1 MIAGPRIKAM
11 HLEGEHLKFKA
22 HIRGWKAVTRE
33 RRCQSLLAKTEHNL
47 RKALLSTPWKDVLLV
62 PQAWYPEHTPKYETQ
77 GWWYVPAE
85 AVLGRTCKS
94 CNAFC
99 ELADFTGNKRKKT
112 VPVICFKCKSEDDRT
127 GTQSGCGKTK
137 TAPRKR
143 TALIPD
149 GSTLRRSER
158 VQGQERV
165 NYHECLESETRS
177 DSDDD
182 GSDEQLFYGLKLR
195 AADPRYITHGDD
207 GNRGDILLTLAQ
219 VRELILGKQQ
229 SEEGVATVWLTTAE
243 MGFSLTDEPNEI
255 LCPKDVREGK
265 VSDRYL
271 APAISRFVT
280 STLAEVGVGADRISR
295 PRMSGG
301 N

>member
-1 MIAGPRIKAM
+1 MK
-11 HLEGEHLKFKA
+11 
-22 HIRGWKAVTRE
+22 
-33 RRCQSLLAKTEHNL
+33 
-47 RKALLSTPWKDVLLV
+47 
-62 PQAWYPEHTPKYETQ
+62 

-99 ELADFTGNKRKKT
+99 ELEDFTGKKGKKT
-112 VPVICFKCKSEDDRT
+112 APVICYKCKSEEGRIS
-127 GTQSGCGKTK
+127 TQSGRGTTK
-137 TAPRKR
+137 TAPRKT
-143 TALIPD
+143 TALTHD

-158 VQGQERV
+158 VQGHERV
-165 NYHECLESETRS
+165 DYHEYFESEIRS

-182 GSDEQLFYGLKLR
+182 GSDEQLFYGLKMR

-219 VRELILGKQQ
+219 VRELIIRKKQ
-229 SEEGVATVWLTTAE
+229 SEEGVATIWLTTAE
-243 MGFSLTDEPNEI
+243 MGFSLTDEPNAI

-271 APAISRFVT
+271 APAISRFAT
-280 STLAEVGVGADRISR
+280 STQAKAGIGAEMDQQAKDVWRERVNLHQRWGKVSKITEGDNIR
-295 PRMSGG
+295 PWIC
-301 N
+301 